1 MYFRGD
7 MYLEA
12 IATIFFGGLAFWWGI
27 HLGHLLFRQGATA
40 NDMFKGKTSV
50 SLLFLGLYMGLL
62 MLALN
67 VPQWQALPL
76 DWRISGM
83 RVTWTLL
90 RVILLGFCGVTFA
103 VSWKTARI
111 QIVAI
116 ALLGVLGISGF
127 SAAEG
132 YFLAPIYADLDDNL
146 QPNGIYEQT
155 SSSSCAPSALATV
168 LNLWGLKET
177 ESSVAR
183 LAGTSRLGT
192 SMPQLVGALA
202 AIGMGGLEL
211 SPTWEQMQKIN
222 RPGVL
227 ATWLYSEG
235 RRDPHAVALVGLN
248 DTTAMIADPAFGKF
262 FQVPREQFDRIWRKE
277 YVPVFR
283 SEEVTLTAG
292 ETADYLRRLGYL
304 QQGSVE
310 RGILDQ
316 TIRRFQKD
324 MGIPETGVVNP
335 QTALMLTGSFLS
347 GVPTLNQKISGLF
360 ILP

>member
-1 MYFRGD
+1 MDGV

-12 IATIFFGGLAFWWGI
+12 IATLFLGGLAFWWGM
-27 HLGHLLFRQGATA
+27 HLGQLLLRQGATA
-40 NDMFKGKTSV
+40 NDMFRGKTSV

-62 MLALN
+62 MLALY

-83 RVTWTLL
+83 RVTWTLI
-90 RVILLGFCGVTFA
+90 RVILLGFCGITFA
-103 VSWKTARI
+103 VSWKTAKI

-116 ALLGVLGISGF
+116 ALLGILGITGF

-132 YFLAPIYADLDDNL
+132 YFLAPIYRDLDDNL
-146 QPNGIYEQT
+146 QPNGIFEQT
-155 SSSSCAPSALATV
+155 STSSCAPSALATV
-168 LNLWGLKET
+168 LHLWGLKET
-177 ESSVAR
+177 ESSIAR
-183 LAGTSRLGT
+183 WAGTSRLGT

-202 AIGMGGLEL
+202 KINMQGIEL
-211 SPTWEQMQKIN
+211 APTWEQMQKIN

-248 DTTAMIADPAFGKF
+248 DTTAMIADPAFGKY
-262 FQVPREQFDRIWRKE
+262 FQVPRAQFDRIWRNE
-277 YVPVFR
+277 YLPVFR
-283 SEEVTLTAG
+283 PQDVTLTAA

-304 QQGSVE
+304 QSVAGGGE
-310 RGILDQ
+310 PLEK
-316 TIRRFQKD
+316 TIRQFQKD

-347 GVPTLNQKISGLF
+347 GVPTLHQKISGLF